1 MALVPA
7 GDFLMGCNP
16 DIELECLDDEMPQ
29 RTVTLDAYLIDLY
42 ETTVGEYAAC
52 VDAAGCS
59 DAFDG
64 FKCTIDDG
72 NADKPV
78 NCVSWAQADE
88 YCAWSGKRLC
98 TEAEWEKAARGVEG
112 HQWPWGEEPVATCLH
127 ACLNDGT
134 VGCGSG
140 TVFPVGLF
148 YNAVSPYGLF
158 DAVGNVREWTADYY
172 MANYYQVG
180 PNVNPVGVPFGLFK
194 VARGGC
200 FGDLAQKA
208 RPSARDPMSPSSQPD
223 QVGIRC
229 CADYNQ

>member
-1 MALVPA
+1 MKCRRPSLW
-7 GDFLMGCNP
+7 
-16 DIELECLDDEMPQ
+16 MPILSTYTRQ
-29 RTVTLDAYLIDLY
+29 PL
-42 ETTVGEYAAC
+42 GYAAC

-112 HQWPWGEEPVATCLH
+112 HQWPWGEEPVILQH

-158 DAVGNVREWTADYY
+158 DAVGNVREWTADYT
-172 MANYYQVG
+172 ANYYQVG

-194 VARGGC
+194 WREAGVATWLRRHG
-200 FGDLAQKA
+200 
-208 RPSARDPMSPSSQPD
+208 
-223 QVGIRC
+223 QVP
-229 CADYNQ
+229 ATM